1 MLEDKF
7 ATCDKS
13 ELVFDQS
20 VVKSSITE
28 DFGMVCEESYQ
39 RALFIALFAS
49 GRLIGILFLLSI
61 HYAITYK
68 QNLV

>member
-1 MLEDKF
+1 MSEVKF
-7 ATCDKS
+7 VTCDKS

-49 GRLIGILFLLSI
+49 GRLIGILFLFSI
-61 HYAITYK
+61 RFATT
-68 QNLV
+68 